1 MKCGFFLSNCLYGLI
16 NTHNIIKRQKV
27 IIACYSWILI
37 IINRTFLFW
46 FEYLIWSFQSG
57 HHLKWTIISYLFWR
71 LLGNELLTIIKT
83 LFLIFMRDFIKR
95 VCFVRFMVLVSE
107 FVWIEMPLFYDLL
120 FRFRLDVF
128 LIIIY
133 ILQIRQILSF
143 VIILHFFKI

>member
-16 NTHNIIKRQKV
+16 DVHNIIKRQKV

-46 FEYLIWSFQSG
+46 FKYLIWSFQAG

-71 LLGNELLTIIKT
+71 LLGNELLTIIET

-95 VCFVRFMVLVSE
+95 VRFVRFMVLVSE

-120 FRFRLDVF
+120 FWFRLDVF

-143 VIILHFFKI
+143 VIILHF